1 MPITASR
8 VLEDIKKSAASITV
22 VTDRQIRQMGARH
35 LMDVLRTVPGMSYR
49 YHPDGQYKI
58 DSRGVSKSAGQ
69 DVLIMLNGHPLNSNF
84 TGGAT

>member
-1 MPITASR
+1 
-8 VLEDIKKSAASITV
+8 
-22 VTDRQIRQMGARH
+22 
-35 LMDVLRTVPGMSYR
+35 MDVLRTVPGMSYR